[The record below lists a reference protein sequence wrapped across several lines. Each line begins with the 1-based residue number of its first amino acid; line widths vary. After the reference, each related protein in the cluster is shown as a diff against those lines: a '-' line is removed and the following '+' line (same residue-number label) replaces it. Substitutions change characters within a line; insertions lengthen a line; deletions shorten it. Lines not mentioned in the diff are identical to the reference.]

1 MKSFLVSGDRSG
13 AGKTTIT
20 LALCSILAKE
30 GTVQAYKTAMD
41 YIDTSYLSGVT
52 KRPAYNLDSF
62 VQSDEE
68 MEGLF
73 AYGASDA
80 DFGVVEGV
88 RGLYEGRDAFSDAGS
103 TASIAKRFNLPV
115 ILVLNARSIT
125 RSAAAV
131 VLGFQKFDPEVSIA
145 GVILNNVG
153 SKRHVEKASS
163 AIEHYCGIPV
173 FGAVPRDSAMELCGR
188 HLGLVPFYE
197 KSAGDSG
204 FSVKID
210 EIAGIVSECID
221 IDAVKAAA
229 REVAPKQNSV
239 SERLSSRPKPSGKV
253 AVAYDEAFNFY
264 YGETD
269 AVISSLGYAVEYF
282 SPIHDS
288 LPDADG
294 YLFGGGYPEIFAS
307 KLSENASIMEDIAC
321 AAKYGSAIYAECGG
335 LMYLTRSLSVSGN
348 RYPMCGVI
356 PGECIM
362 PAVKRLGYV
371 TGEAYLNGKTLPFA
385 GHEFHYSGVC
395 MDDNA
400 DYAFRLS
407 RGEGICGGKDG
418 AVFKNT
424 IAGYTHLMPVSSQDI
439 YREIFAGDGL

>member
-20 LALCSILAKE
+20 LAMCSILAKE

-125 RSAAAV
+125 RSAAAF

-204 FSVKID
+204 FSGKID

-321 AAKYGSAIYAECGG
+321 AAKYGSAVYAECGG

-407 RGEGICGGKDG
+407 RGDGICGGKDG
-418 AVFKNT
+418 ARFCSTV
-424 IAGYTHLMPVSSQDI
+424 AGYTHLMPVSSQDI
-439 YREIFAGDGL
+439 YREIFHGGGL